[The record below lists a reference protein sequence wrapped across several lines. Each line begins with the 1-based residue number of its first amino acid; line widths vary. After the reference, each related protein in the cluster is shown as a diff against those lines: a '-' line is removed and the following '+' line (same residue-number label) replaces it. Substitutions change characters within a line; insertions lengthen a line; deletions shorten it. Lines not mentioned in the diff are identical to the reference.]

1 MLAHGIQLLPQ
12 GFLQATSPPHTLR
25 EEEGRQDPQL
35 DKSNILLLGP
45 TGSGEL
51 S

>member
-12 GFLQATSPPHTLR
+12 GFLQATSPPPTLR